1 MSSKSSPVQIIMSG
15 AAGRMG
21 RRIIALATEHPDA
34 QIVAALEAPGSPEL
48 GRDAGELAG
57 IGALGIAVTDD
68 FAAVAKPGTVTLE
81 FTAAGPT
88 MEHVRIA
95 AAQGAAIVVGT
106 SGLDR
111 PQRDEIEVL
120 SAKMPTI
127 IAANMSVGL
136 NVLLSLVGDAVARL
150 GDGFDCEIVEIHHN
164 KKKDAPSGTAIALA
178 EAAAEALGVDPDAA
192 MTTAREGLV
201 GERRPQEIGVVAL
214 RGGDNVGE
222 HTVMLVGQ
230 GERVELVHRASSR
243 DCLAGGAVR
252 AAVWLGRREAGLY
265 SMQDVIRD
273 V

>member
-1 MSSKSSPVQIIMSG
+1 MAAVQIIMSG

-21 RRIIALATEHPDA
+21 RRIIALTHEHPDA
-34 QIVAALEAPGSPEL
+34 EIVAALEAPGSPEL

-57 IGALGIAVTDD
+57 IGPIGVLVSDD

-88 MEHVRIA
+88 MDHVRIA
-95 AAQGAAIVVGT
+95 AAQGAGIVVGT

-111 PQRDEIEVL
+111 EQRDEIEAL
-120 SAKMPTI
+120 SSAMPTI

-136 NVLLSLVGDAVARL
+136 NVLLSLVSEAVARI

-164 KKKDAPSGTAIALA
+164 RKKDAPSGTAIALA
-178 EAAAEALGVDPDAA
+178 EAAAAGAGVDPATA
-192 MTTAREGLV
+192 ITTAREGMV
-201 GERRPQEIGVVAL
+201 GERPKGEIGVVAL

-230 GERVELVHRASSR
+230 GERVELTHRASSR
-243 DCLAGGAVR
+243 DCLAGGGIR
-252 AAVWLGRREAGLY
+252 AAVWLAGRKPGFY
-265 SMQDVIRD
+265 SMQDVIRLD
-273 V
+273 RE